1 MSGYMKTDS
10 KSIYFTESTGG
21 HVALD
26 LLNTVAIANGQM
38 VDSLQTDADVKTW
51 LLEHAVVS
59 DRKALEITTP
69 GLAKAAH
76 ALREVIRD
84 LISAKKE
91 GRALKVEPLNA
102 YLQHGASYLQLAK
115 SDAKHY
121 YVERV
126 RQIESVEQLLA
137 PIAEAAAELI
147 ALEDFSVVRKCESP
161 DCVLWFYD
169 RTKGHKRRWCSMAI
183 CGNRHKVASYRKR
196 QNA

>member
-1 MSGYMKTDS
+1 MKTDS
-10 KSIYFTESTGG
+10 KSIYFTDNIGG
-21 HVALD
+21 QVALD
-26 LLNTVAIANGQM
+26 LLNTVEIVNGQM
-38 VDSLQTDADVKTW
+38 VDRLQTEADVKTW
-51 LLEHAVVS
+51 LLEHAMVS
-59 DRKALEITTP
+59 DRKALEI
-69 GLAKAAH
+69 AAPDILKTIRE
-76 ALREVIRD
+76 LREVIRD
-84 LISAKKE
+84 LVSAKKE
-91 GRALKVEPLNA
+91 GRTLKIEPLNA

-147 ALEDFSVVRKCESP
+147 ALEDFSVVRKCESS